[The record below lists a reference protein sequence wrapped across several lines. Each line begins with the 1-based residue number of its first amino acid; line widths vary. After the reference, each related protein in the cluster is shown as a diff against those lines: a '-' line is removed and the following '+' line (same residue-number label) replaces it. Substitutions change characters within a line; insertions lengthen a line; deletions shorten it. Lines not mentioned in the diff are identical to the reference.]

1 MSSEVFFAQRRAT
14 QGGGLLD
21 KLEQLCDAAGFARL
35 AGAGELVAVK
45 VSFGEP
51 GNTTL
56 LRPQY
61 AQRVVRK
68 LLQYGGRP
76 FLTDTL
82 PLSPTKRESAVESLF
97 AARRHGYD
105 LADAPVLPA
114 DGLRG
119 ADAVRLPAEGPLEA
133 VSIAAAIAQSDT
145 LVGVSHFTGHE
156 ASGFAGALWSLGFGA
171 AALETKQAVLG
182 DEPGRGHAALQERL
196 AEVAAAIAVQKQRR
210 WGFVNLLVDLTPE
223 TDEQGY
229 SDAAVVPDIG
239 VLASR
244 DPVALDQASVDLF
257 NQTAG
262 VPGTRLSDPMS
273 RDKLR
278 DLYPQVDWE
287 LQLRQAEAR
296 GVGSRD
302 YELMII

>member
-21 KLEQLCDAAGFARL
+21 KLEQLCDAAGFSRL

-45 VSFGEP
+45 IAFGEP
-51 GNTTL
+51 GNTTI

-82 PLSPTKRESAVESLF
+82 PLPPSKRATAVDALV
-97 AARRHGYD
+97 AAARHGYD
-105 LADAPVLPA
+105 GLEAPLVPA
-114 DGLRG
+114 DGLLG
-119 ADAVRLPAEGPLEA
+119 HDAVRATGAEPLAE
-133 VSIAAAIAQSDT
+133 VELAAAIAQADT
-145 LVGVSHFTGHE
+145 LVGLNHFTGHE
-156 ASGFAGALWSLGFGA
+156 ASGFAGALWNLGFGA
-171 AALETKQAVLG
+171 AALATKRAILG
-182 DEPGRGHAALQERL
+182 DEPGKGHAALQARL
-196 AEVAAAIAVQKQRR
+196 VEAAAAIAQQKSQR

-223 TDEQGY
+223 TDDQGY

-262 VPGTRLSDPMS
+262 IPGTRLGDPLS
-273 RDKLR
+273 RDKLHE
-278 DLYPQVDWE
+278 LYPHVDWE
-287 LQLRQAEAR
+287 IQLRVAEAR